1 MNCWFQIQYFF
12 KADFQERDSLILLY
26 VYFYHVV
33 VSAACWFEL
42 FLRRSNNDYWLI
54 LMNFTTDMPFELH
67 ILVLIIWICFL
78 SWLYFLF
85 LNMVL
90 VPGSAHARLSARPPI
105 NTSGILL
112 AHVCRVTFK
121 HFTQH
126 FLKNPKNA
134 PGGGVPEF
142 FWVVLL
148 SRTFKVE

>member
-1 MNCWFQIQYFF
+1 
-12 KADFQERDSLILLY
+12 
-26 VYFYHVV
+26 
-33 VSAACWFEL
+33 
-42 FLRRSNNDYWLI
+42 
-54 LMNFTTDMPFELH
+54 
-67 ILVLIIWICFL
+67 
-78 SWLYFLF
+78 
-85 LNMVL
+85 MVL

-142 FWVVLL
+142 FWVVNI
-148 SRTFKVE
+148 SFFVKKTAFFFYQNFYGARTKVRMDCNSVGFGR